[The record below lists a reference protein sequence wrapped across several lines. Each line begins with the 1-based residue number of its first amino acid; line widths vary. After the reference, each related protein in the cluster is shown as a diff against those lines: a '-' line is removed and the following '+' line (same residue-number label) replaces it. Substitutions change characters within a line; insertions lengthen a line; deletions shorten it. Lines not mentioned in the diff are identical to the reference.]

1 MCLPYFKDIY
11 TDLVGRSDNKS
22 KGINKI
28 SFIEYTQLPGLLA
41 ERMFHVLDVDQDE
54 YLSQKEFLTGLL
66 RLYCSKFNQKIN
78 FVFEI
83 YDFDGDGMISQKDIL
98 TLLTSMP
105 SVRMTGETNIR
116 SEGKYTQEGG
126 GAAEFEERVSSLE

>member
-1 MCLPYFKDIY
+1 MLDI
-11 TDLVGRSDNKS
+11 DK
-22 KGINKI
+22 
-28 SFIEYTQLPGLLA
+28 
-41 ERMFHVLDVDQDE
+41 DE

-83 YDFDGDGMISQKDIL
+83 YDFDGDGMISKKDIL

-105 SVRMTGETNIR
+105 TVHKVAHGQTALR

-126 GAAEFEERVSSLE
+126 G

>member
-1 MCLPYFKDIY
+1 
-11 TDLVGRSDNKS
+11 
-22 KGINKI
+22 
-28 SFIEYTQLPGLLA
+28 LA
-41 ERMFHVLDVDQDE
+41 ERFFHVLDVDKDE

-83 YDFDGDGMISQKDIL
+83 YDFDGDGQISKKDIL

-105 SVRMTGETNIR
+105 SVRMTGEVALR

-126 GAAEFEERVSSLE
+126 GAVHFEERVDSLEQLYEVLDHCFEANT